1 MIKFKKLLCFFVVA
15 VACLGIS
22 FSFAACGGNEEPGET
37 KYDVAIRVECSDGN
51 MYEFPVG
58 TDELHIEI
66 PYTGM
71 ERTYWVDSYNL
82 PEHPRWG
89 NEWFSPSG
97 EGANVFIINRL
108 YTDEAGNQSHPEVV
122 FERGSYVYTFMA
134 DSTSDLWN
142 FRACRLFITLK

>member
-1 MIKFKKLLCFFVVA
+1 MIKFKKLLWVFIVT

-22 FSFAACGGNEEPGET
+22 FSFAACGENEEPVET

-66 PYTGM
+66 SYTGK

-82 PEHPRWG
+82 PDHPRWG

-97 EGANVFIINRL
+97 EGANVFELSIAMEDIGVVESICDNGL
-108 YTDEAGNQSHPEVV
+108 YCVNI
-122 FERGSYVYTFMA
+122 YA
-134 DSTSDLWN
+134 DSTSDIWN
-142 FRACRLFITLK
+142 FRHVWLFITVK

>member
-1 MIKFKKLLCFFVVA
+1 MKKFKRLILIITAA
-15 VACLGIS
+15 VACVCMC
-22 FSFAACGGNEEPGET
+22 FAFAACTEEDT
-37 KYDVAIRVECSDGN
+37 KYDVAIRVECSDGRI
-51 MYEFPVG
+51 YEFPVG

-66 PYTGM
+66 PYTGR

-82 PEHPRWG
+82 PDHPRWG